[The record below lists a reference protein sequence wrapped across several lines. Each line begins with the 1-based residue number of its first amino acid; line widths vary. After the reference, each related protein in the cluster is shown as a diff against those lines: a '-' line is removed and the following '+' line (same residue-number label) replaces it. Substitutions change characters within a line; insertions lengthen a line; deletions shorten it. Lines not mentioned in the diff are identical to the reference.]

1 MTESQ
6 NLAAKC
12 EKEVEG
18 LNEKLQS
25 ADIEYASQKQLLMQE
40 MERESQAHT
49 KILHKK
55 EEQLR
60 ELESENLR
68 LEVPVGFFKLTRL
81 LQAWELVMQVQI
93 LTPSEFSFS
102 WWSGFRWLAAQREYV
117 CFAENGADD
126 VYESV
131 CELSCE

>member
-6 NLAAKC
+6 NLAARC

-40 MERESQAHT
+40 MEREGQAHA

-60 ELESENLR
+60 ELESKNLR
-68 LEVPVGFFKLTRL
+68 LEVPVWFLKLTLL
-81 LQAWELVMQVQI
+81 LQAWELVMKMKI
-93 LTPSEFSFS
+93 LTPSKFSFS
-102 WWSGFRWLAAQREYV
+102 WWSGFRWLAAQRE
-117 CFAENGADD
+117 
-126 VYESV
+126 
-131 CELSCE
+131 